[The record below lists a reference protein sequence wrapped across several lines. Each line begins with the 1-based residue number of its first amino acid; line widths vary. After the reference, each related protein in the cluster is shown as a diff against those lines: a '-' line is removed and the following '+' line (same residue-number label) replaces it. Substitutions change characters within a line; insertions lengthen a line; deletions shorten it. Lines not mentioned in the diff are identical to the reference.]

1 MLDKVARLSNP
12 HPSPNIVLL
21 PVPGKK
27 GRKRLSAPLEG
38 ILLLRRG
45 KPARCSHPRSLAMLT
60 FAHLERSVRGAL
72 MVVMVVVEE
81 EEEKE
86 G

>member
-1 MLDKVARLSNP
+1 
-12 HPSPNIVLL
+12 
-21 PVPGKK
+21 
-27 GRKRLSAPLEG
+27 
-38 ILLLRRG
+38 
-45 KPARCSHPRSLAMLT
+45 MLT